1 MPSYK
6 GERVHGVSLL
16 AMGVVPGT
24 VDNQTC
30 VGEVCTHGHKTRTY
44 ARTRIFASYC
54 LLIAKKLPSNAQ
66 SREPGHLGKRFAVR
80 VWLTRLSNA

>member
-30 VGEVCTHGHKTRTY
+30 VGEVCTKTVTKHAHTHTHVY
-44 ARTRIFASYC
+44 S
-54 LLIAKKLPSNAQ
+54 LLIVS
-66 SREPGHLGKRFAVR
+66 
-80 VWLTRLSNA
+80 